1 VASRAERPA
10 APGLGA
16 AFKAAAGD
24 LYFNS
29 WRLVPANLLWS
40 VVVLVV
46 AGLAIAVPPLL
57 LLAPVAAVPVAG
69 LFRMTTRIARGESVS
84 FSDAIDAWRHEV
96 PATLGLGAALLVA
109 TIVLASNAYTGL
121 LAGTLFG
128 WAFATL
134 ALWGVVATWLFAWV
148 AWPILVDPAR
158 AGRPVRERLRLA
170 GLVVLASPGRI
181 GALGLILAVFLV
193 ASTVAIVALVTISVA
208 VAALVAARSVL
219 PVADR
224 LEARLAIR
232 REPEA
237 EVAPEPGG
245 AAVRP

>member
-1 VASRAERPA
+1 VFR
-10 APGLGA
+10 
-16 AFKAAAGD
+16 AAAGD

-46 AGLAIAVPPLL
+46 AGLAIALPPLL
-57 LLAPVAAVPVAG
+57 LLAPVAAVPIAG

-96 PATLGLGAALLVA
+96 PTTLGLGAALLVA

-121 LAGTLFG
+121 LAATLLG

-134 ALWGVVATWLFAWV
+134 ALWGVVATWLYAWV

-170 GLVVLASPGRI
+170 GLLVLASPGRI
-181 GALGLILAVFLV
+181 GALGLILAVFLM

-219 PVADR
+219 PAADR
-224 LEARLAIR
+224 LEARLAVR
-232 REPEA
+232 PEPEA
-237 EVAPEPGG
+237 EVGPESDGVT
-245 AAVRP
+245 VRT